1 MDRES
6 APVCVGR
13 WYDSATTLL
22 TGSEV
27 DMVTVIKNATVI
39 TGDAGRTVHH
49 DGAVAV
55 DGDRIVGIGPTNLVL
70 AAHPGAE
77 QVAGAGKA
85 VFPGLVNCH
94 THLLATA
101 DRGILEDFGFPTV
114 LEFPVSARSLMT
126 PEEQQ
131 VMAVLGAL
139 EAIRSGTTCLLEISA
154 GVQGYAPHLERTGLR
169 LVLAENINDVDEARV
184 REGVFEFGERR
195 LDEGL
200 ERSANLIEKWHGGA
214 EGRVSCF
221 MAPHAPETC
230 SPALLR
236 RSREMAE
243 SYGVGYTIHLSQSHD
258 EVEAVMRVRGV
269 APTQYLFVNDFL
281 GPRLVAAHCRYVTAS
296 EVAVLGQTGTGVSNN
311 AAIAARRGA
320 AAPVKELQAAGCGI
334 GMGSDNM
341 AEDMVEV
348 MRAGLFL
355 ERVRRNDQVDPQP
368 EDVLQWATQGGANI
382 LGLGTE
388 IGALEV
394 GKKADL
400 FMIDMLRPHLVPTL
414 RIVSAFV
421 HNGQPADITSVMV
434 DGRWVMRDGKVLTV
448 DEDDVVR
455 RAEQIGHA
463 VWRRLLDRYPNV
475 PFPVTLPPPG
485 A

>member
-1 MDRES
+1 
-6 APVCVGR
+6 
-13 WYDSATTLL
+13 
-22 TGSEV
+22 
-27 DMVTVIKNATVI
+27 MVTVIGNATVI
-39 TGDAGRTVHH
+39 TGDAGRTVYY

-55 DGDRIVGIGPTNLVL
+55 DGDKIVGIGPTNRVL
-70 AAHPGAE
+70 AAHPDAE

-94 THLLATA
+94 THLLATV
-101 DRGILEDFGFPTV
+101 DRGILEDFGFPT
-114 LEFPVSARSLMT
+114 LLRFPISARSLLT
-126 PEEQQ
+126 QEEQQ
-131 VMAVLGAL
+131 VMALLGAL

-154 GVQGYAPHLERTGLR
+154 GLQGYTSHLEGTGLR
-169 LVLAENINDVDEARV
+169 LVLAESFNDVDEARL
-184 REGVFEFGERR
+184 REGVFEFGEHR
-195 LDEGL
+195 LEEGL
-200 ERSANLIEKWHGGA
+200 KRSADLIEKWHGA
-214 EGRVSCF
+214 SEGRVSCF

-243 SYGVGYTIHLSQSHD
+243 SYGVGYTIHLSQSHN
-258 EVEAVMRVRGV
+258 EVEAVMRVRGI
-269 APTQYLFVNDFL
+269 APTQYLFANDFL
-281 GPRLVAAHCRYVTAS
+281 GPSLVAAHCRYVTPS
-296 EVAVLGQTGTGVSNN
+296 EVALLGQAEAGVSNN
-311 AAIAARRGA
+311 TAIAARRGA

-355 ERVRRNDQVDPQP
+355 ERVRRNDQMDPQP
-368 EDVLQWATQGGANI
+368 EDVLEWATQGGARI
-382 LGLGTE
+382 LGLGGET
-388 IGALEV
+388 GTLEV

-400 FMIDMLRPHLVPTL
+400 FMVDMLRPHLVPTL
-414 RIVSAFV
+414 RVVSAFV

-448 DEDDVVR
+448 DEGDVVR
-455 RAEQIGHA
+455 RAEQIGHS

-475 PFPVTLPPPG
+475 PFPVTLPPQG
-485 A
+485 S